1 MKKLHT
7 LTEPQKVIALVAPLP
22 LVALVAS
29 VALLTTYIDFMSAL
43 FIVVALLFIG
53 AISSGVSVAVV
64 KDAQLSRVVRGMRY
78 TQTAIRAERDEL
90 SDKLENALADLRD
103 EVARVRT
110 LSAQVMAD
118 AEQLDDVRAHNET
131 LGNKCVN
138 YQIQRNRAVNAVD
151 ELRNELESVESQ
163 LNDSHSRETELRT
176 ANRALVADLAWAREL
191 LARDGRDLV
200 EHDEADAYAETAF
213 THSASTAFAIGTLDR
228 AYVVNNETRYPL
240 A

>member
-1 MKKLHT
+1 
-7 LTEPQKVIALVAPLP
+7 
-22 LVALVAS
+22 VAS

-78 TQTAIRAERDEL
+78 TTNAITAERDEL

-103 EVARVRT
+103 EVARVRV

-118 AEQLDDVRAHNET
+118 AE
-131 LGNKCVN
+131 
-138 YQIQRNRAVNAVD
+138 
-151 ELRNELESVESQ
+151 ELESVT
-163 LNDSHSRETELRT
+163 NGY
-176 ANRALVADLAWAREL
+176 RALNSENADNARHIGALRDRVRTLTADLAWAREL

-213 THSASTAFAIGTLDR
+213 THSASTAFAVGTLDR
-228 AYVVNNETRYPL
+228 AYVVNGETRYPL